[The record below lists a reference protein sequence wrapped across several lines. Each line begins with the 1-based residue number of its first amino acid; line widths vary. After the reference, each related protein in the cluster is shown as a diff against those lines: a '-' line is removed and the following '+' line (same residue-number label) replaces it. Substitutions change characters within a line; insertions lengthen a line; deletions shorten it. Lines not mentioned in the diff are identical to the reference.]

1 MPGWG
6 IFVSYLVARYNQ
18 TQADLVDQLFNSAEK
33 RLARTLLLLA
43 RFGKEGRLENI
54 IPKISQATLS
64 EMVGTTRARI
74 NFLKNRFR
82 RLALS
87 FYYDGWAG
95 SSQFS
100 TQRKAKSCCTSNV
113 SLQDES
119 GRRGCAQLDSSWI
132 H

>member
-1 MPGWG
+1 LLTAQIFCAGVPGWG

-82 RLALS
+82 RLALI
-87 FYYDGWAG
+87 YYDGG
-95 SSQFS
+95 LEVRSSLLEI
-100 TQRKAKSCCTSNV
+100 V
-113 SLQDES
+113 L
-119 GRRGCAQLDSSWI
+119 